1 MADQRDDYQQDEED
15 DKKWDE
21 NFHASQSAS
30 DAGFA
35 ERHCKDFMNK
45 PRRNYTPV
53 PAKGHRKSGSSGK
66 GRRESGDPAPCYHH
80 GLNLKRDFEDESL

>member
-30 DAGFA
+30 DSGLA

-45 PRRNYTPV
+45 PGETILLFRPV
-53 PAKGHRKSGSSGK
+53 PPKIRMSGQGW
-66 GRRESGDPAPCYHH
+66 
-80 GLNLKRDFEDESL
+80 LK

>member
-30 DAGFA
+30 DSGLA
-35 ERHCKDFMNK
+35 ERQCKDFMNK
-45 PRRNYTPV
+45 PGETILLFRPGPHKNQGVGPGLAQVR
-53 PAKGHRKSGSSGK
+53 H
-66 GRRESGDPAPCYHH
+66 PAPCYHPR
-80 GLNLKRDFEDESL
+80 LNLKRDFEDESL